1 MPMSDEHF
9 DIAVIGGGPA
19 GTSAAI
25 TAARF
30 GAKVAIFEARNFPR
44 HKVCGEFISAEALGV
59 LAVLLDGSENESRL
73 ADVAPAI
80 SRTRIFLGR
89 RTIEAKIRPAAVSI
103 ARYDLDAALWR
114 VAQKTGVDTRANSE
128 ISSVFG
134 DGPFQIATSSGSCV
148 AKAVV
153 I

>member
-1 MPMSDEHF
+1 MSDGDF
-9 DIAVIGGGPA
+9 GIAVIGGGPA

-89 RTIEAKIRPAAVSI
+89 RTIEAKNPFTVSI
-103 ARYDLDAALWR
+103 ARYDLTLPCGGRKRESTRESIPRFHLCSGTDHFKLRRHQDLVLRRLW
-114 VAQKTGVDTRANSE
+114 
-128 ISSVFG
+128 
-134 DGPFQIATSSGSCV
+134 
-148 AKAVV
+148 
-153 I
+153 